1 MNNTGLIIGLTG
13 RAGHGK
19 NYVAGILSEY
29 YPRMC
34 FRQVAFA
41 DAVKKVYQIISGE
54 RVRDSLEWKNSINP
68 IFGLTRR
75 EMYQRIGTDA
85 MRDQVHP
92 DVWVNAL
99 FRVLDPS
106 ENYIITDVRFKNEAD
121 AIFVAGGKIFRVFR
135 PNFEPDAPLHR
146 SDVDLDGAVFE
157 TIINP
162 GNGDMA
168 IKAQIWALEE
178 AGKIF

>member
-19 NYVAGILSEY
+19 NYVAGVLSEY

-41 DAVKKVYQIISGE
+41 DAVKQVYQVISGE
-54 RVRDSLEWKNSINP
+54 RIRDSLEWKNSINP

-75 EMYQRIGTDA
+75 EIWQRIGTDA
-85 MRDQVHP
+85 MRNQVHP

-106 ENYIITDVRFKNEAD
+106 ENYIITDVRFRNEAD
-121 AIFVAGGKIFRVFR
+121 AIFAAGGKIFRVLR
-135 PNFEPDAPLHR
+135 PNFDSGAPLHR